1 MFNSIFRKQFLSYA
15 ATLVLS
21 FALIAL
27 GLVFLFR
34 SYFVQKTTD
43 TMEAQGPRLAESYV
57 GYISQVTPGGQM
69 QARAQFQKDVS
80 MLGALGASCIFVDT
94 AGTVVAFTNDITSL
108 AVNDIISAPDMAAV
122 FEGKIVAA
130 QGRLGGVFSEDV
142 LTVGYP
148 IVVQN
153 AFGGRA
159 QIVGALFMNSSM
171 AEVHRTTYDVI
182 RITVLCL
189 LAALVLAFVL
199 VYITSRTISRPIRQ
213 ISDAAKVIADGEF
226 DKRLAV
232 RGRDEVSRLAA
243 SFNEMAASLENQEK
257 NRREFI
263 ANISHDLRSPLTS
276 MRGFLTAVMDG
287 TIPPESRDKYL
298 QIVLDESERMTKLA
312 NDILD
317 ISKIQNMDVE
327 LDIRVF
333 DVNELIRRT
342 LFTFEPRITGKQIQL
357 EVTFADE
364 RNLVRADED
373 KIRRVIH
380 NLVDNAVKFTEENGR
395 IQVETSAKDGKVSVC
410 VRDNGRGIAPEDRKH
425 IFDRFYKADAS
436 RGEDKTGSGLGLS
449 IVRAFVKAHGENV
462 TLESEPGQGCT
473 FTFTLAEG

>member
-15 ATLVLS
+15 ATLVIS

-34 SYFVQKTTD
+34 SYFVQRTTE
-43 TMEAQGPRLAESYV
+43 TMQAQGPRLAESYV
-57 GYISQVTPGGQM
+57 RYMSQMTIGGQM
-69 QARAQFQKDVS
+69 QARTQFENDVTT
-80 MLGALGASCIFVDT
+80 LGYTGASCIFVDT
-94 AGTVVAFTNDITSL
+94 AGTVVAFTKDITSL
-108 AVNDIISAPDMAAV
+108 SMNDIITAPGITAV
-122 FEGKIVAA
+122 FEGQSVTV
-130 QGRLGGVFSEDV
+130 QGRLGGVFNEDV
-142 LTVGYP
+142 LTVCYP

-153 AFGGRA
+153 TFGARA
-159 QIVGALFMNSSM
+159 QIGALLMNSSM

-189 LAALVLAFVL
+189 LAALGLSFVM
-199 VYITSRTISRPIRQ
+199 VFFTSRTISRPIRQ

-232 RGRDEVSRLAA
+232 RGRDEVGRLAV
-243 SFNEMAASLENQEK
+243 SFNEMAESLENQEK
-257 NRREFI
+257 TRREFI

-287 TIPPESRDKYL
+287 TIPPENRDKYL

-317 ISKIQNMDVE
+317 ISKIQSMDVE
-327 LDIRVF
+327 LDLQAF

-342 LFTFEPRITGKQIQL
+342 LFTFEPRITGKGIAL

-364 RNLVRADED
+364 RNVVFADED

-380 NLVDNAVKFTEENGR
+380 NLVDNAIKFTDENGR
-395 IQVETSAKDGKVSVC
+395 IQVETSAKNGKVTVC
-410 VRDNGRGIAPEDRKH
+410 VRDNGRGISPEDRKY

-436 RGEDKTGSGLGLS
+436 RGEDKKGSGLGLS
-449 IVRAFVKAHGENV
+449 IVRAFVKAHGENI
-462 TLESEPGQGCT
+462 TLESEPGQGCA
-473 FTFTLAEG
+473 FTFTLSEG